1 MKKLLTI
8 FTISALILTT
18 LVGCGKTSEKS
29 ETSNE
34 PTVVAEQPTEKV
46 ELTETVELTEAPE
59 KLDTPDLRSEENP
72 ESGEVDLTGYLAD
85 YPLTAG
91 DKEVYIA
98 ENADLN
104 FFADADMYTNYTY
117 ADYAKDCN
125 TLALFTTAEPNIFGA
140 NVQYSVNP
148 EKTISWYKT
157 NTSYEDAN
165 GNTINVTVEE
175 NTTYTNTIYTISQ
188 AYPYDYVDVTY
199 IVEYEVDDVVVDVIF
214 YNVAQFTDDEINT
227 LFEYFGNTV
236 PVLVK

>member
-8 FTISALILTT
+8 FAISALTLST
-18 LVGCGKTSEKS
+18 LVGCGKAD
-29 ETSNE
+29 ETSNTVE
-34 PTVVAEQPTEKV
+34 PTVIAEPTAESTKKV
-46 ELTETVELTEAPE
+46 DAASVDTSKDTDISENTSAADQEVE
-59 KLDTPDLRSEENP
+59 
-72 ESGEVDLTGYLAD
+72 EVDLTGYLAD

-104 FFADADMYTNYTY
+104 YFADADMYTNYTY
-117 ADYAKDCN
+117 ADYAKDFN
-125 TLALFTTAEPNIFGA
+125 TLTFFTSDEPSIWGA

-148 EKTISWYKT
+148 EKTVSWYKT

-188 AYPYDYVDVTY
+188 AYPADYVDVTY